1 MKTSEVL
8 QHYKDG
14 VRNFTGIH
22 IVGSLAGE
30 NLEDVEF
37 VECSL
42 LVNFKGANL
51 ANSKFVKGNIK
62 NANFIEANLSNAKFE
77 NMVIDAANFRD
88 SKTEGLSFRHNRYAG
103 SYATQ
108 EDFDDRIKYN

>member
-14 VRNFTGIH
+14 VRNFQGIH
-22 IVGSLAGE
+22 IVGSLEGE
-30 NLEDVEF
+30 NLEDIEF

-51 ANSKFVKGNIK
+51 TGAKFVKGNIR
-62 NANFIEANLSNAKFE
+62 NG
-77 NMVIDAANFRD
+77 NFRD
-88 SKTEGLSFRHNRYAG
+88 ADLTNVRFENVVIDTANFAGAKADSVAFRNNRYAG

-108 EDFDDRIKYN
+108 DDFDGRIRHN